1 MTSIKINYIQYQ
13 IQGRDSFVISLLR
26 PTVLHLSSLGESSSA
41 PCQLLSC
48 VCLNLTFDLWKS
60 VIVMNHMC
68 PATSKLLWGQKKLII
83 CSKVLGIYMNI
94 YIYIY
99 SLVYIQMKSCI
110 TSSCDIDLSL
120 VALSS
125 ALALCYSYSV
135 SGVGSSL
142 WRFHWNI
149 LCTLVVQWHRH
160 VWLCGPM
167 DCSTPGFPVLH
178 HLSELAQTHAH
189 WVSDTIQPSYLL
201 SSPSPPAF
209 NLSQHQDLFQWVS
222 SSHQVA
228 KVLELQ
234 LHH

>member
-94 YIYIY
+94 YIYIHW
-99 SLVYIQMKSCI
+99 YIHRWKVV
-110 TSSCDIDLSL
+110 LWAV
-120 VALSS
+120 VALTFLLWPCLLPWPS
-125 ALALCYSYSV
+125 ATHTQS
-135 SGVGSSL
+135 
-142 WRFHWNI
+142 
-149 LCTLVVQWHRH
+149 Q
-160 VWLCGPM
+160 VWDL
-167 DCSTPGFPVLH
+167 
-178 HLSELAQTHAH
+178 LSEDSTETSCVH
-189 WVSDTIQPSYLL
+189 
-201 SSPSPPAF
+201 
-209 NLSQHQDLFQWVS
+209 
-222 SSHQVA
+222 
-228 KVLELQ
+228 
-234 LHH
+234 